1 MSYNLTNA
9 AQGGNFSLS
18 RAGGATANISA
29 LAAATTYTVQNVT
42 YSVQGKLF
50 FKATAV
56 GAASPTLDAN
66 TGVAFV
72 ALIANKAC
80 AYMWALNA
88 AGTVQIAQGPIVAY
102 TDTSA
107 NSTRTPLP
115 SLPDTSTPLGYIVV
129 KAGATAVGNWLPGA
143 NNFTG
148 VTGITVDPYVDALGL
163 QATDPLTA

>member
-1 MSYNLTNA
+1 MYNLTNA
-9 AQGGNFSLS
+9 AMGGNLTLS

-29 LAAATTYTVQNVT
+29 LAAATTYTIQNVT
-42 YSVQGKLF
+42 YSVQGKMF
-50 FKATAV
+50 FKATAA
-56 GAASPTLDAN
+56 GAATPTTDVN
-66 TGVAFV
+66 TTVAFLGL
-72 ALIANKAC
+72 AANKAC

-88 AGTVQIAQGPIVAY
+88 AGTVQLAQGPIVAY

-148 VTGITVDPYVDALGL
+148 VTGITVDPYVDTLGL
-163 QATDPLTA
+163 LAADPLTA